1 MRKSKR
7 TLLATMTFAL
17 CLGSSMTAMAA
28 PKLMSDGNVF
38 DAEYYAQNNPDVVN
52 ALGKDEN
59 MLYLHYTSYGRTEGR
74 LAVAPGTDTDAVM
87 NEYLETNPAVI
98 QCYDDFGRKILWD
111 SSADVFYWYRKN
123 GDLIERVENYS
134 EKVGMNE
141 NTGLP
146 WMPGDI
152 TPGGMINGGYHE
164 Y

>member
-7 TLLATMTFAL
+7 TLLVTMTLAL

-28 PKLMSDGNVF
+28 PKVMSDGNVF

-52 ALGKDEN
+52 ALGVDEN

-87 NEYLETNPAVI
+87 NEYLATNPAVI
-98 QCYDDFGRKILWD
+98 LHYDEFERKILWD
-111 SSADVFYWYRKN
+111 SNTDVYYSYWEN
-123 GDLIERVENYS
+123 GDLMNRFENYS
-134 EKVGMNE
+134 KIVGMNE

-152 TPGGMINGGYHE
+152 TPGGMIFGGLID
-164 Y
+164 